1 MGSLLTGKPFTNS
14 RARMTV
20 LVVMAGLLLPATAYA
35 GHGSSETMDMV
46 ASVLAWVVLIVAP
59 VIGIAVFLL
68 IHIIP
73 EKVAE
78 KRHHPQL
85 DAIKTLCLL
94 SLFFGGMLWPLAWLW
109 AYSKPVMYKLAYGT
123 DKVVHGEE
131 AQATLPESAT
141 GETEELRQLRQRLA
155 DLENRMAG
163 WPSAQRGS

>member
-1 MGSLLTGKPFTNS
+1 MGSLLTGKSFANS
-14 RARMTV
+14 RPRIAIPAM
-20 LVVMAGLLLPATAYA
+20 LACLLLPATAYA

-46 ASVLAWVVLIVAP
+46 ASVLAWVVLIFAP

-68 IHIIP
+68 IHILP

-94 SLFFGGMLWPLAWLW
+94 SLFFGGLLWPLAWLW

-123 DKVVHGEE
+123 DKAAHGEE
-131 AQATLPESAT
+131 AAPLPASGPAEAQ
-141 GETEELRQLRQRLA
+141 ELQLLRQRLA
-155 DLENRMAG
+155 ALESRLG
-163 WPSAQRGS
+163 GSLPTPQGG